1 MGNCFVRHRSGSSM
15 KTEFDSIY
23 SLMTFFN
30 RNLKYNSSINISATI
45 NNIELPFNIYKLPK
59 NYTFSSNND
68 VSKAM
73 SLCTQDG
80 AIQVLLGKT
89 ITVNSRITLTTPQ
102 RCRGLYI
109 FCDNLINNGTIS
121 MTARGC
127 KAEGKNI
134 YLCKLNNTFQYI
146 PAVGGSGGA
155 SCHPL
160 SSGRYSGLA
169 GYESSISRGTGG
181 GGSGGSW
188 YDSVAWSGRGGNGT
202 SFSGGSGGGSTT
214 RGSSVAV
221 QNGSDIGGPG
231 GNGNRP
237 SSNNNSG
244 GGVGNPGGNG
254 YNRGGN
260 INSTAPSG
268 TGGIIVIFTKTCN
281 GYFEAKG
288 ISSKPSTNNF
298 LPDAYGGS
306 SGGGSINIFAKTT
319 SNITT
324 NASGGAGNTSK
335 TSQISNSYDGGAGGN
350 GSVTISDYP

>member
-1 MGNCFVRHRSGSSM
+1 MGNCFVRHRNGSSM
-15 KTEFDSIY
+15 KTEFNSIY
-23 SLMTFFN
+23 SLMIFFN
-30 RNLKYNSSINISATI
+30 RNLKYNSSVNISATI
-45 NNIELPFNIYKLPK
+45 NNIELPFNIYKLPR
-59 NYTFSSNND
+59 NYTFSSSND
-68 VSKAM
+68 VSNTM

-89 ITVNSRITLTTPQ
+89 ITVNSGITLTTPQ

-127 KAEGKNI
+127 IGEGKNI
-134 YLCKLNNTFQYI
+134 YLCRLNDTLQYI

-160 SSGRYSGLA
+160 SSTRYSGLA
-169 GYESSISRGTGG
+169 GYESSTSRGTGG

-202 SFSGGSGGGSTT
+202 SFSGGAGGGSTT
-214 RGSSVAV
+214 RASSIAV
-221 QNGSDIGGPG
+221 QNGSDIGGAG
-231 GNGNRP
+231 GNGNKP
-237 SSNNNSG
+237 TSNNRSG
-244 GGVGNPGGNG
+244 GGVGNPGGHG
-254 YNRGGN
+254 YDQVGN
-260 INSTAPSG
+260 SKSIAPSG
-268 TGGIIVIFTKTCN
+268 TGGIIVIFARSCS

-288 ISSKPSTNNF
+288 ISSTPSVDGL

-306 SGGGSINIFAKTT
+306 SGGGSINIFTKTT

-324 NASGGAGNTSK
+324 NASGGTGNTSK